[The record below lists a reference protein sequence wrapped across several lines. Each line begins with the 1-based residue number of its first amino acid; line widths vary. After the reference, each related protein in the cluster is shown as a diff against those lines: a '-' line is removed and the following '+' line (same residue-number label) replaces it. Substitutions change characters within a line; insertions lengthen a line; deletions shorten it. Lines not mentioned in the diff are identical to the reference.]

1 MKKKILVWLLVI
13 AVIITACHVCTDHD
27 CLICSVKAI
36 FTCAALAVVLFVRAV
51 FSKQVPERR
60 APRRRFALATVRMD
74 L

>member
-1 MKKKILVWLLVI
+1 MKKKILVWLLI
-13 AVIITACHVCTDHD
+13 MAVLITACHVCTDHD

-36 FTCAALAVVLFVRAV
+36 FVYASLAVVLFVRAV

-60 APRRRFALATVRMD
+60 ARMRRFSLATVRMD